1 MLRFTALP
9 CHPAGHRM
17 NDPTVATTAGA
28 VPPHRLYRRIIEVTG
43 VRQLG
48 LVALALAIA
57 ALAAAPLELQK
68 TIVNGLAETM
78 SVEELVRLSAVYA
91 GVVLLVAGLKLA
103 LGYGVARTGDY
114 ATRYIRR
121 RLLDRDADR
130 EPLARGTL
138 VTMLTSEA
146 ETIGGFAGTAFA
158 LPVVQAGT
166 LLSVLAF
173 ITASQ
178 PMLGLVALF
187 VVAPQAFIV
196 LAVQRRVTALVR
208 GRVRLIQRA
217 SDGLVAGDEA
227 PAGGSRRDFDDVYDV
242 QRRINRLKQGSKF
255 ALNALSTLGLVATLA
270 LGGWLV
276 LQGSTD
282 VGTVVAALGGLAR
295 IAKPW
300 SDLVAFYRQWSVV
313 GARFDMMLARLR

>member
-1 MLRFTALP
+1 
-9 CHPAGHRM
+9 M
-17 NDPTVATTAGA
+17 NDPSAEATANGM
-28 VPPHRLYRRIIEVTG
+28 PPRELYRRIVEVTG
-43 VRQLG
+43 ARQLG
-48 LVALALAIA
+48 LVALALMIA

-68 TIVNGLAETM
+68 TIVNGLADAMT
-78 SVEELVRLSAVYA
+78 VEELVRLSAVYA
-91 GVVLLVAGLKLA
+91 GVVLLVAGLKLG

-114 ATRYIRR
+114 AARHIRR
-121 RLLDRDADR
+121 RLLDREA
-130 EPLARGTL
+130 EGHELARGTL
-138 VTMLTSEA
+138 VTMLTGEA

-166 LLSVLAF
+166 LISVLMF
-173 ITASQ
+173 IAASQ

-196 LAVQRRVTALVR
+196 LAVQRRVTAQVR

-217 SDGLVAGDEA
+217 SDGLVSGGEA
-227 PAGGSRRDFDDVYDV
+227 AVAGSRRDFDDVYDL

-276 LQGSTD
+276 LQGETD

-300 SDLVAFYRQWSVV
+300 SELVAFYRQWSVV
-313 GARFDMMLARLR
+313 GVRFDMMLARLR